1 VPPRAA
7 VFAVGAPNGP
17 AGAPGAT
24 GGAAPSPPVAPGNA
38 EETWLNAGAAEA
50 QPWGTDNAP
59 SVAALPTPAVTAV
72 SPIPVELKAPAPE
85 PKLGFSADPNT
96 WNPLPK
102 ALVVG
107 PIEFITEA
115 AEPSIDAG
123 EAMPD
128 TRLVPEVTAVDD
140 VLRVDKVDSGD
151 VDDVD
156 DVTETADASPCT
168 AVGIAAELSGVD
180 NTELSGVDSA
190 EVSCDTTCTPVPA
203 DVVAACVTAA
213 ANPPNPLGLVVSTG
227 VANGINVDAAAA
239 APA

>member
-1 VPPRAA
+1 
-7 VFAVGAPNGP
+7 VFAIGVPIGPVG
-17 AGAPGAT
+17 GAPGAAD
-24 GGAAPSPPVAPGNA
+24 GAAPSPPVAPGNA

-59 SVAALPTPAVTAV
+59 SVAALPIFAVTAV
-72 SPIPVELKAPAPE
+72 SPIPVEPNAPAPE
-85 PKLGFSADPNT
+85 PRPGFSADPNT
-96 WNPLPK
+96 WNPSPK

-123 EAMPD
+123 DAIPD
-128 TRLVPEVTAVDD
+128 TRLVPDVTAVDD
-140 VLRVDKVDSGD
+140 VLRAVNVDNGD

-168 AVGIAAELSGVD
+168 PAGIAAELSGVD
-180 NTELSGVDSA
+180 NIELSGVDSA

-213 ANPPNPLGLVVSTG
+213 ANPANPLGWVVATG
-227 VANGINVDAAAA
+227 VANGVNVDAAAA